1 MSNSAGRSPLF
12 EAQHALRYERQQII
26 RDYQSAYDCR
36 LVVMSDVIFPRSIS
50 LLEEALFD
58 ASPEEDLHILLRT
71 LGGDGE
77 TALRLVRQAQ
87 SRCKELTVVVSDQA
101 KSAGT
106 LFALGADSNLHG
118 PHQ

>member
-1 MSNSAGRSPLF
+1 MSNPAGRSPLF

-26 RDYQSAYDCR
+26 RDYQSAHDCR

-58 ASPEEDLHILLRT
+58 ASPEKDLHILLYT

-77 TALRLVRQAQ
+77 TALRPDGRNPTR
-87 SRCKELTVVVSDQA
+87 SSF
-101 KSAGT
+101 G
-106 LFALGADSNLHG
+106 
-118 PHQ
+118 